1 MLEVKIGSASFSLSL
16 PDWMTATSDSWLSD
30 HQVLVGGLI
39 GFTGVCVSVFSTAWL
54 QSRARKSERLHR
66 ANSIRVALSAELR
79 EIKGSWV
86 SLIEDVKN
94 ESISDTQCA
103 HMDRER
109 YDSIF
114 VSMRS
119 DIGFLTEEEVSA
131 VVEAYS
137 AYGSGY
143 GALQLFSVKYSHPT
157 HFKLDVASATLA
169 SVVLE
174 KCEEKVS
181 AAIQLLEKN
190 TE

>member
-79 EIKGSWV
+79 EIQYGWVDLINNVEKGLV
-86 SLIEDVKN
+86 N
-94 ESISDTQCA
+94 ETNCT
-103 HMDRER
+103 HLERER
-109 YDSIF
+109 YDTIF
-114 VSMRS
+114 ASMRS
-119 DIGFLTEEEVSA
+119 DIGFLTENEVSA
-131 VVEAYS
+131 VVKAYS

-143 GALQLFSVKYSHPT
+143 GALQLFSAGHNHPT
-157 HFKLDVASATLA
+157 HFKLNVHEATLA
-169 SVVLE
+169 SVMLGKFE
-174 KCEEKVS
+174 KHVS
-181 AAIQLLEKN
+181 DAIRLLEKN